1 MNTIAIISFVFF
13 TGLVAVIS
21 WKKTRRQ
28 KADTLNSRFLANRS
42 LGFLFAGGAL
52 LFANIN
58 TATIIGENELVY
70 TNNMTVIAWGL
81 TSVFAMLIVS
91 EFFMPIY
98 LRTGI
103 STTPDYLEARYD
115 SSTKKMVSLI
125 FLISYLVNLL
135 PSVLY
140 AGAVAFNGLFH
151 FSATY
156 KIDYWTTIWILIWIM
171 GATGGI
177 YSILGGL
184 RAIAVSD
191 ALLGLG
197 IFAGGILLPF
207 FGLKYLGHGN
217 VGEGLHLVLSSKKE
231 HLNSIGSAADPIP
244 FPTLFTGMLLVNL
257 YYWGTEQYIVQQVL
271 ASRDL
276 KTCQKAIAL
285 ACGGKLIS
293 PLLLNIPGL
302 IAVHLFTASS
312 HTAAATTS
320 ASAST
325 TAATLA
331 TTATTL
337 STATATAATTA
348 AAASTTTP
356 ITLSNSA
363 EVFPALAS
371 LVSPPFIAGYIA
383 AIVFGAGLTTFNA
396 GLNSSGTLFILN
408 FYKPW
413 LQKNGR
419 PATERDL
426 IRAAKRFELFACLAA
441 MFIAPFIVFAR
452 RGFYTYVQTVNGFF
466 NVPILTII
474 FIGFLTRRVPPIA
487 AKVGLWFFIICYGAS
502 QLLFTVNLHFLHVLA
517 ILFILTSLLMLAIG
531 KRYPMPVPYQ
541 QKLNNLVDIQP
552 WKNRHIA
559 AGMLLL
565 LMVGIFFIF
574 SRSGLAK

>member
-1 MNTIAIISFVFF
+1 MFF
-13 TGLVAVIS
+13 TGLVAIVS
-21 WKKTRRQ
+21 WNKTRRQ
-28 KADTLNSRFLANRS
+28 KADTLNRRFLAGRS
-42 LGFLFAGGAL
+42 LGFLFSGGAL

-103 STTPDYLEARYD
+103 STTPDYLGARYD
-115 SSTKKMVSLI
+115 NSTKKMVSLI
-125 FLISYLVNLL
+125 FLISYLINLL

-140 AGAVAFNGLFH
+140 AGAVAFNGLFR
-151 FSATY
+151 FSALY
-156 KIDYWTTIWILIWIM
+156 HIDYWTTIWILIWVM

-207 FGLKYLGHGN
+207 FGLRYLGHGHI
-217 VGEGLHLVLSSKKE
+217 GEGLRLVLSLKKE
-231 HLNSIGSAADPIP
+231 HLNSIGSSADPIP

-302 IAVHLFTASS
+302 IAVHIFSS
-312 HTAAATTS
+312 RGAAAVAGS
-320 ASAST
+320 SV
-325 TAATLA
+325 
-331 TTATTL
+331 
-337 STATATAATTA
+337 A
-348 AAASTTTP
+348 AAGSSAAVAGGLAAAP
-356 ITLSNSA
+356 SNTA
-363 EVFPALAS
+363 EIFPRLAS

-413 LQKNGR
+413 LQKKGR
-419 PATERDL
+419 EATERQL
-426 IRAAKRFELFACLAA
+426 IRVAKRFELLACLTA

-452 RGFYTYVQTVNGFF
+452 RGFYTYVQIVNGFF
-466 NVPILTII
+466 NVPIFTII
-474 FIGFLTRRVPPIA
+474 FIGFVTRRVPPIA
-487 AKVGLWFFIICYGAS
+487 AKIGLWFFIICYGAS
-502 QLLFTVNLHFLHVLA
+502 QLLFTIPLHFLHVLA
-517 ILFILTSLLMLAIG
+517 ILFILTSALMLLIG
-531 KRYPMPVPYQ
+531 KLYPMPVPYQ

-552 WKNRHIA
+552 WKNRHITA
-559 AGMLLL
+559 IILLL
-565 LMVGIFFIF
+565 LMVFIFFIF
-574 SRSGLAK
+574 SRAGLAK

>member
-1 MNTIAIISFVFF
+1 MSAIAIISFLFF
-13 TGLVAVIS
+13 TGLVAIIS
-21 WKKTRRQ
+21 WNKTRRQ
-28 KADTLNSRFLANRS
+28 RADTLTGRFLAGRS
-42 LGFLFAGGAL
+42 LGFLFSGGAL

-103 STTPDYLEARYD
+103 STTPDYLGARYD

-125 FLISYLVNLL
+125 FLISYVINLL

-140 AGAVAFNGLFH
+140 AGAVAFNGLFR
-151 FSATY
+151 FSALY
-156 KIDYWTTIWILIWIM
+156 HIDYWTTIWILIWLM
-171 GATGGI
+171 GATGGL

-207 FGLKYLGHGN
+207 FGLKWLGHGDI
-217 VGEGLHLVLSSKKE
+217 GEGLRLVLSQKKE

-244 FPTLFTGMLLVNL
+244 FATLFTGMLLVNL

-302 IAVHLFTASS
+302 IAVHVFTAAPSN
-312 HTAAATTS
+312 TAEIFPR
-320 ASAST
+320 
-325 TAATLA
+325 LA
-331 TTATTL
+331 G
-337 STATATAATTA
+337 
-348 AAASTTTP
+348 
-356 ITLSNSA
+356 
-363 EVFPALAS
+363 

-383 AIVFGAGLTTFNA
+383 AIIFGAGLTTFNA

-413 LQKNGR
+413 LQKKGR
-419 PATERDL
+419 EATERQL
-426 IRAAKRFELFACLAA
+426 IGVAKRFELFACLTA

-474 FIGFLTRRVPPIA
+474 FIGFVTRRVPPIA
-487 AKVGLWFFIICYGAS
+487 AKIGLWFFIICYGAS
-502 QLLFTVNLHFLHVLA
+502 QLLFTVPLHFLHVLA
-517 ILFILTSLLMLAIG
+517 ILFVLTSALMLLIG
-531 KRYPMPVPYQ
+531 KLYPMPVPYR

-552 WKNRHIA
+552 WKNRHITA
-559 AGMLLL
+559 ILLLL
-565 LMVGIFFIF
+565 LMVFIFFIF
-574 SRSGLAK
+574 SRAGLAK